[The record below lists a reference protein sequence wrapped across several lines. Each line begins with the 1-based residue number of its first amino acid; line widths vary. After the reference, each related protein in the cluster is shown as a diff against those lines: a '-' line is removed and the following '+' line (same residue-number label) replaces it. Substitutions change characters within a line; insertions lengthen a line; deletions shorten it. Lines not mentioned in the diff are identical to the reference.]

1 MTAPMEIPRR
11 LVGRVAMVTGAAQG
25 IGRGIAERLL
35 AEGASVFAVDVAET
49 ELGRTIDELGPRG
62 PIAGFATDIA
72 RRDDVRAAVSA
83 CVEMFGSLNILAAN
97 AATADV
103 VNLMEIEEDAWRNM
117 IGVNL
122 TGTFFSI
129 QEAARVMIAAGGGT
143 IVATA
148 STNAFW
154 VEANTA
160 HYSAAKAGVVALV
173 RTAALDL
180 APHNI
185 RVNAVSPGIVRT
197 RLTKFLIDDPV
208 QGADYL
214 RRIPIGR
221 YAEPS
226 DIAAAVA
233 FLVSDDAAYVTG
245 ENLVVDGGVTVGVPL
260 APPEE
265 PLPGAVR

>member
-1 MTAPMEIPRR
+1 
-11 LVGRVAMVTGAAQG
+11 MVTGAAQG

-35 AEGASVFAVDVAET
+35 AEGASVFAVDVAEA
-49 ELGRTIDELGPRG
+49 ELGRTIDELGSRG
-62 PIAGFATDIA
+62 PIAGSTADIA

-83 CVEMFGSLNILAAN
+83 CVEMFGSLDILAAN

-103 VNLMEIEEDAWRNM
+103 VNLMEIEESAWRNM
-117 IGVNL
+117 IDVNL
-122 TGTFFSI
+122 TGTFFCV
-129 QEAARVMIAAGGGT
+129 QEAARVMIEAGAGA
-143 IVATA
+143 IVVTA

-160 HYSAAKAGVVALV
+160 HYSASKAGVVALV
-173 RTAALDL
+173 QTAALDL
-180 APHNI
+180 APHGI

-197 RLTKFLIDDPV
+197 RLTRFLVEDPV
-208 QGADYL
+208 EGPNYL
-214 RRIPIGR
+214 RRVPLGR
-221 YAEPS
+221 YAEPA

-245 ENLVVDGGVTVGVPL
+245 ENLVVDGGVTVGVPIE
-260 APPEE
+260 PPEQ